1 MLSKDKIEK
10 FRVIA
15 RELYTK
21 EYLGT
26 DGYGKDIEYEE
37 ELTEASAMYLMTL
50 FYDYNNINK
59 AKEKLYETMDKKV
72 PNHSSNLLDIIR
84 DIL

>member
-1 MLSKDKIEK
+1 MLSREKRDK
-10 FRVIA
+10 FQALA

-50 FYDYNNINK
+50 FYDYGNINK

-72 PNHSSNLLDIIR
+72 PNHSSNLLYIIR
-84 DIL
+84 DII